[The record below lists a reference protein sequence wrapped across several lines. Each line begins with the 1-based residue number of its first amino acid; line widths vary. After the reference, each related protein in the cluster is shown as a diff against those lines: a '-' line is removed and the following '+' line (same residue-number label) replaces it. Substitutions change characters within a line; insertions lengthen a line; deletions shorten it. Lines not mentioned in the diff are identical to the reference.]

1 MMRRLVG
8 WLLMLGVLAAV
19 GVAGWFVGADVVAPQ
34 PADDDL
40 TTTTGI
46 VAGRASIEIDEA
58 AYPNAQLI
66 LGASGLS
73 PYGNSEGLQGRQLLS
88 GRVIAVGEDR
98 ITIETTTGRATID
111 LSDETSFLLRLER
124 VGPEAISAGAAVTLI
139 LDGDT
144 AIAAIA
150 LPAESRPTLNAPDA
164 PAGGLGGG

>member
-1 MMRRLVG
+1 MSAPT
-8 WLLMLGVLAAV
+8 WL
-19 GVAGWFVGADVVAPQ
+19 PQ
-34 PADDDL
+34 PAEDDL

-46 VAGRASIEIDEA
+46 VAGRASIEINEA

-124 VGPEAISAGAAVTLI
+124 VSPGAISAGAAVTLI
-139 LDGDT
+139 LDDDGET

-150 LPAESRPTLNAPDA
+150 LPAESRPTLNAPE
-164 PAGGLGGG
+164 PAGAGAGGG